1 MSSKSWMAICIAVLI
16 PLSCYLIVKY
26 FSTDAVDMPRRYFED
41 SVTTV
46 IKDGKEYTD
55 TVWHQVKDISLT
67 NQLGKQVKLS
77 DVNGKVIV
85 ADFFF
90 THCGS
95 ICPKLTQNMKR
106 LQGLLKLKDD
116 MKRLDTTFVQLL
128 SFSIDPERDSVAV
141 LKKYADK
148 YGVNHDVWWMV
159 TGDKKTIYDFALNEV
174 KLGVGAD
181 SAAIS
186 PDFPHSGKL
195 VLLDKNR
202 VVRGYYNG
210 LDSNEVARL
219 GEDIVFLML
228 EKDKKRKSPV
238 FTQLV
243 GLWPIFLFVA
253 IAVAVFLFI
262 NRKPKY

>member
-16 PLSCYLIVKY
+16 PLTCYLIVKY
-26 FSTDAVDMPRRYFED
+26 YSIDAVAMPRRYFED

-55 TVWHQVKDISLT
+55 TAWHQVKDITLT

-77 DVNGKVIV
+77 DVHGKVIV

-95 ICPKLTQNMKR
+95 ICPQLTHNMKR

-148 YGVNHDVWWMV
+148 YGVNHDVWWML

-181 SAAIS
+181 SAEVS
-186 PDFPHSGKL
+186 PDFPHSGKF

-210 LDSNEVARL
+210 LDSTEVARL

-228 EKDKKRKSPV
+228 EKDKKKKSPI
-238 FTQLV
+238 FTKLA

-253 IAVAVFLFI
+253 IAVAIFLFI